1 MLSNFPRF
9 SALVIVCAG
18 ALLLAGRITAVD
30 FSWVCVLLG
39 LYHAADIE
47 LDD

>member
-18 ALLLAGRITAVD
+18 GELPTPLLRTIGVAFETKYGTA
-30 FSWVCVLLG
+30 
-39 LYHAADIE
+39 
-47 LDD
+47 